1 MPQERLHKLLAQAGV
16 ASRRACEDLIRDG
29 RVTVNGQPAKLGMS
43 VDPAADVI
51 RVDGEV
57 IALAQSRLVYIML
70 NKPAGV
76 ISAAQAQPQ
85 EKRPTVLD
93 LVDVAERVYPVGRL
107 DADSEGLVLLTND
120 GALTQRLTHARYGHQ
135 KVYRVLVE
143 GVPTLEQLELWAAGV
158 ILDDGPTAP
167 CQVSVARRLENS
179 TWLEVTMGEGRK
191 RQIRRTASA
200 VGLRILRLIRTR
212 IGTLRLSGVKPGEWR
227 YLTDEEVAALRRPA
241 APVRPAQRPARS
253 AAGGSAPERPRRFR
267 RPEGGGKDGDR
278 RSPAAGRAQPG
289 GKARSPRGK
298 AVEREEHPSRPL
310 SPQRPRRRPARP
322 TRDNASDWDNRPTEK
337 RRPARPARPAPDEG
351 SVSERPRPARRPGRP
366 APAGQGRG
374 RPARRPRPAS
384 DRRERRGGRS
394 GSKPG
399 GKKKG

>member
-16 ASRRACEDLIRDG
+16 ASRRACENLIRDG
-29 RVTVNGQPAKLGMS
+29 RVTVNGQPAKLGMG
-43 VDPAADVI
+43 VDPATDVI

-57 IALAQSRLVYIML
+57 IALAQSRPVYIML

-143 GVPTLEQLELWAAGV
+143 GVPTPEQLEIWAAGV

-167 CQVSVARRLENS
+167 CQVSVARRLENN

-200 VGLRILRLIRTR
+200 VGLRVLRLIRTR

-241 APVRPAQRPARS
+241 APVRPARRPARS
-253 AAGGSAPERPRRFR
+253 AAGESAPAHPRRFR
-267 RPEGGGKDGDR
+267 HPERGRKDGDER
-278 RSPAAGRAQPG
+278 PLASS
-289 GKARSPRGK
+289 RSPRSK
-298 AVEREEHPSRPL
+298 AIGREEHPQRPTP
-310 SPQRPRRRPARP
+310 PQRKRRPARP
-322 TRDNASDWDNRPTEK
+322 TRDSASDWDTRPAEK
-337 RRPARPARPAPDEG
+337 RRPAAPARPAPDEG
-351 SVSERPRPARRPGRP
+351 AVSDRPRPARRPGRP

-374 RPARRPRPAS
+374 RPARQPRPAS

-399 GKKKG
+399 GKKKKG